1 MVRLALLA
9 LLVLACACKRPAES
23 AAAASAA
30 AKLGLPAAAGDAQ
43 PAAPK
48 PVPAVLPDIVARVN
62 GESVTKAEFEAAVA
76 AIEQQNRGKVPPE
89 QRDRIFRAVLDQLV
103 GVKLLAQE
111 VKARKVSVPD
121 ADVDAQITAIR
132 QQFPSED
139 VFNQALK
146 AQQKTVD
153 GLKADARRDL
163 SISKLLQDAL
173 ADKVAV
179 TSEQAKKFYDENPDR
194 FKQPEQVR
202 ASHILIG
209 VPQGADAVTK
219 DAARTRAEGLLKQ
232 VKAGKDFAALA
243 KEHSQ
248 DPGSAVQGGDL
259 GYFPRGQMVGAFDE
273 AAFTQAPG
281 TISDLVETQFGF
293 HIIKVVEKRAARTVP
308 LEEVKPKL
316 DEFLLNQNRQ
326 RETQVFVAG
335 LKAKGKVEILL

>member
-1 MVRLALLA
+1 VIRFVLVA
-9 LLVLACACKRPAES
+9 LLVCTCACKRPADADATQ
-23 AAAASAA
+23 AAAR
-30 AKLGLPAAAGDAQ
+30 LGLPAAASNDAQ
-43 PAAPK
+43 AAPPK
-48 PVPAVLPDIVARVN
+48 PVPAALPDVVARVN

-76 AIEQQNRGKVPPE
+76 AVEQQNGGKVPPE
-89 QRDRIFRAVLDQLV
+89 QRDRIYRAVLDQLV

-111 VKARKVSVPD
+111 VTARKVSVPD
-121 ADVDAQITAIR
+121 ADVEARIAALR

-139 VFNQALK
+139 VFNRALK

-173 ADKVAV
+173 ANKVAV

-194 FKQPEQVR
+194 FKQPERVR

-219 DAARTRAEGLLKQ
+219 DAARKRAEDLLKQ

-273 AAFTQAPG
+273 AAFSQAPG
-281 TISDLVETQFGF
+281 TISNLVETQFGF
-293 HIIKVVEKRAARTVP
+293 HIIKVVEKQAARTVP

-326 RETQVFVAG
+326 RETQAFVAG

>member
-1 MVRLALLA
+1 MVRLALVA
-9 LLVLACACKRPAES
+9 LLVLTCACKRPAATDTATPTPASGGS
-23 AAAASAA
+23 AEATGGVTAPVR
-30 AKLGLPAAAGDAQ
+30 GGPAPDATPAQ
-43 PAAPK
+43 AVAQTAAPK
-48 PVPAVLPDIVARVN
+48 PVPAVMPDIVARVN

-111 VKARKVSVPD
+111 VKARKVSVSD
-121 ADVDAQITAIR
+121 AEVDAQITAIR
-132 QQFPSED
+132 KQFPSED

-219 DAARTRAEGLLKQ
+219 DAARKRAEGLLKQ
-232 VKAGKDFAALA
+232 VKAGQDFAALA

-248 DPGSAVQGGDL
+248 DPGQRRAGRRSWIFSARPDGGRIRRDGL
-259 GYFPRGQMVGAFDE
+259 HTGAGHD
-273 AAFTQAPG
+273 
-281 TISDLVETQFGF
+281 
-293 HIIKVVEKRAARTVP
+293 
-308 LEEVKPKL
+308 
-316 DEFLLNQNRQ
+316 
-326 RETQVFVAG
+326 
-335 LKAKGKVEILL
+335 